1 MNRVA
6 LIKNVRIVDG
16 VSEGPIEGHAVLVVG
31 DRIERVAPEGQLAG
45 ASQLPPQ
52 TTLVDGSGRTL
63 VPGLINAHEHLTWR
77 RTPGSW
83 TERVVSRSSSWFLA
97 RGAGHALLSICEGVT
112 TVRDVG
118 AKADSA
124 TVLRDVIEAG
134 ILVGPRIRTCRQT
147 IAITGG
153 HAYETSVVA
162 DGPDAVRRAVREQI
176 LLGADFI
183 KLMASGGA
191 VAKNRD
197 FPWSPQFTAEELRAA
212 FEEAH
217 RQDRLTTVHCHPAEQ
232 VRTAVEAGA
241 DCIEHG
247 ALIDEATAEFLA
259 ERNVPLVPT
268 LAAKESFLVH
278 GDRYRRDPE
287 AIERIRR
294 DRPATIDKW
303 RRIRE
308 TGVRL
313 IAGVDSL
320 GDLNLELS
328 LFVEIGMTPH
338 QAILSATS
346 HAAEAIGMKDQV
358 GSIEAGK
365 FADMVLVDGDPLLD
379 IDDLKKISWVMKGG
393 RIFDPEVLKLAM
405 GERISEPV

>member
-1 MNRVA
+1 MPKA
-6 LIKNVRIVDG
+6 TLIRNVRIIDG
-16 VSEGPIEGHAVLVVG
+16 VSDKPIEGKAVLVVG
-31 DRIERVAPEGQLAG
+31 ERIQRIG
-45 ASQLPPQ
+45 AENELLNASDTPAKPDM
-52 TTLVDGSGRTL
+52 VDGGGSTL
-63 VPGLINAHEHLTWR
+63 IPGLINAHEHLTWR

-83 TERVVSRSSSWFLA
+83 TDRVVSRAPSWFIA
-97 RGAGHALLSICEGVT
+97 RGAGHALLSIKEGVT

-118 AKADSA
+118 AKEDSA
-124 TVLRDVIEAG
+124 VVLRDAIEAG
-134 ILVGPRIRTCRQT
+134 ILVGPRIRSCRQT
-147 IAITGG
+147 ISMTGG

-162 DGPDAVRRAVREQI
+162 DGADGMRQAVREQV

-197 FPWSPQFTAEELRAA
+197 FPWSPQFTDEELRAA
-212 FEEAH
+212 FDEAH
-217 RQDRLTTVHCHPAEQ
+217 RQDRLTTVHCHPALQ
-232 VRTAVEAGA
+232 IRAAVEAGV

-247 ALIDEATAEFLA
+247 ALIDEPTAAFLA
-259 ERNVPLVPT
+259 ERNIPLVPT

-278 GDRYRRDPE
+278 GEQYNRDPE
-287 AIERIRR
+287 SIEKIRR
-294 DRPATIDKW
+294 DRPATIGKW
-303 RRIRE
+303 RKIRD

-338 QAILSATS
+338 QAIASATS

-358 GSIEAGK
+358 GSLEAGK
-365 FADMVLVDGDPLLD
+365 FADMVLVKGDPLQD
-379 IDDLKKISWVMKGG
+379 IERLRDITWVMKGG
-393 RIFDPEVLKLAM
+393 RLFDPATLTSAM
-405 GERISEPV
+405 GERISQPV

>member
-1 MNRVA
+1 MPKA
-6 LIKNVRIVDG
+6 TLIRNIRIIDG
-16 VSEGPIEGHAVLVVG
+16 ISDKPLEGHAVLVVG
-31 DRIERVAPEGQLAG
+31 ERIERIGTETELLNT
-45 ASQLPPQ
+45 SDMPPNLE
-52 TTLVDGSGRTL
+52 TVDGGGRTL
-63 VPGLINAHEHLTWR
+63 IPGLINAHEHLTWR

-83 TERVVSRSSSWFLA
+83 TDRVVSRSPSWFIA
-97 RGAGHALLSICEGVT
+97 RGAGHALLSIKEGVT

-118 AKADSA
+118 AKDDSA
-124 TVLRDVIEAG
+124 LVLRDAIEAG
-134 ILVGPRIRTCRQT
+134 ILVGPRILSCRQT

-162 DGPDAVRRAVREQI
+162 DGADAVRQAVREQI
-176 LLGADFI
+176 LLGANFI

-197 FPWSPQFTAEELRAA
+197 FPWSPQFTDEEMRAA

-217 RQDRLTTVHCHPAEQ
+217 RQDRLTTVHCHPAAQ
-232 VRTAVEAGA
+232 IRAAVEAGA

-247 ALIDEATAEFLA
+247 ALIDEPTAEFLA
-259 ERNVPLVPT
+259 ERNIPLVPT

-278 GDRYRRDPE
+278 GERYKRDPE
-287 AIERIRR
+287 SIEKIRR

-303 RRIRE
+303 GKIRA

-338 QAILSATS
+338 QAIVSATS
-346 HAAEAIGMKDQV
+346 HAAAAIGMEDQV
-358 GSIEAGK
+358 GSLEVGK
-365 FADMVLVDGDPLLD
+365 FADMVLVNGDPLQD
-379 IDDLKKISWVMKGG
+379 IDRLKDIVWTMKGG
-393 RIFDPEVLKLAM
+393 RRFDPATLTEAM
-405 GERISEPV
+405 GERISQPV

>member
-1 MNRVA
+1 MTKST
-6 LIKNVRIVDG
+6 LIRNVRVIDC
-16 VSEGPIEGHAVLVVG
+16 VSEDALEGQAVLVVG
-31 DRIERVAPEGQLAG
+31 DRIARIAPEREILG
-45 ASQLPPQ
+45 ASDLPQ
-52 TTLVDGSGRTL
+52 ASTSIDGGGRTL
-63 VPGLINAHEHLTWR
+63 LPGLINAHEHLTWR

-83 TERVVSRSSSWFLA
+83 TERVVSRSPSWFIA
-97 RGAGHALLSICEGVT
+97 RGAGHSLLSIREGVT

-118 AKADSA
+118 AKDDSA
-124 TVLRDVIEAG
+124 LVLRDAIDSG
-134 ILVGPRIRTCRQT
+134 LLVGPRILSCRQT

-162 DGPDAVRRAVREQI
+162 DGPDAVRKAVREQI

-197 FPWSPQFTAEELRAA
+197 FPWSPQFTDEELRAA

-217 RQDRLTTVHCHPAEQ
+217 RQDRLTTVHCHPPSQIRA
-232 VRTAVEAGA
+232 AVEAGV

-247 ALIDEATAEFLA
+247 ALIDEETAEFLA
-259 ERNVPLVPT
+259 ERNIPLVPT

-278 GDRYRRDPE
+278 GERYRRDPE

-313 IAGVDSL
+313 VAGVDSL

-338 QAILSATS
+338 QAILSATR

-358 GSIEAGK
+358 GTIEPGK
-365 FADMVLVDGDPLLD
+365 YADLLLVDGDPLQD
-379 IDDLKKISWVMKGG
+379 TGDLKKIAWVMKGG
-393 RIFDPEVLKLAM
+393 RVFDPASLAAAM
-405 GERISEPV
+405 GDRLSDPV

>member
-1 MNRVA
+1 MPKA
-6 LIKNVRIVDG
+6 TLIKNVRIIDG
-16 VSEGPIEGHAVLVVG
+16 ISGTPIEGKAVLVVG
-31 DRIERVAPEGQLAG
+31 ERIEGIGTENE
-45 ASQLPPQ
+45 
-52 TTLVDGSGRTL
+52 LVDRFDIPATPDIVDGGGRTL
-63 VPGLINAHEHLTWR
+63 IPGLINAHEHLTWR

-83 TERVVSRSSSWFLA
+83 TDRVVSRSPSWFIA
-97 RGAGHALLSICEGVT
+97 RGAGHSLLSIKEGVT

-118 AKADSA
+118 AKDDSA
-124 TVLRDVIEAG
+124 LVLRDAIEAG
-134 ILVGPRIRTCRQT
+134 ILVGPRILSCRQT
-147 IAITGG
+147 ISMTGG

-162 DGPDAVRRAVREQI
+162 DGADGVRQAVREQI

-197 FPWSPQFTAEELRAA
+197 FPWSPQFTDEEMRAA

-217 RQDRLTTVHCHPAEQ
+217 RQERLTTVHCHPASQ
-232 VRTAVEAGA
+232 IRAAVKAGA

-247 ALIDEATAEFLA
+247 ALIDEPTAAFLA
-259 ERNVPLVPT
+259 ERKIPLVPT

-278 GDRYRRDPE
+278 GEQYGRDSE
-287 AIERIRR
+287 SIEKIRR

-303 RRIRE
+303 RKIRE

-320 GDLNLELS
+320 GDLNLELA

-338 QAILSATS
+338 QAIISATS
-346 HAAEAIGMKDQV
+346 HAAEAIGMKDHV
-358 GSIEAGK
+358 GGLEAGK
-365 FADMVLVDGDPLLD
+365 FADMVLVNGDPLQNIDHLKD
-379 IDDLKKISWVMKGG
+379 IAWIMKGG
-393 RIFDPEVLKLAM
+393 RRFDPATLTSAM
-405 GERISEPV
+405 GELISQPV

>member
-1 MNRVA
+1 MKQATIV
-6 LIKNVRIVDG
+6 KNVRIIDG
-16 VSEGPIEGHAVLVVG
+16 VSDKPLEGQAVLIVG
-31 DRIERVAPEGQLAG
+31 ERIKRIGGESELLNASNMPAG
-45 ASQLPPQ
+45 ADI
-52 TTLVDGSGRTL
+52 VDAGGRTL
-63 VPGLINAHEHLTWR
+63 IPGLINAHEHLTWR

-83 TERVVSRSSSWFLA
+83 TDRVVSRSPSWFIA
-97 RGAGHALLSICEGVT
+97 RGAGHALLSIHEGVT

-124 TVLRDVIEAG
+124 LVLRDAIDAG
-134 ILVGPRIRTCRQT
+134 VLVGPRILSCGQT

-162 DGPDAVRRAVREQI
+162 DGADAVRQAVREQI

-197 FPWSPQFTAEELRAA
+197 FPWSPQFTDEELKAA

-217 RQDRLTTVHCHPAEQ
+217 RQDRLTTVHCHPPSQIRA
-232 VRTAVEAGA
+232 AVEAGV

-247 ALIDEATAEFLA
+247 GLIDEPTAEFLA
-259 ERNVPLVPT
+259 HRNIPLVPT
-268 LAAKESFLVH
+268 LAAKESFLIH
-278 GDRYRRDPE
+278 GELYERDPDS
-287 AIERIRR
+287 IEKIRR
-294 DRPATIDKW
+294 ERPATIDKW
-303 RRIRE
+303 QKIRE

-338 QAILSATS
+338 QAIISATS
-346 HAAEAIGMKDQV
+346 HAAEAIGMKDRV
-358 GSIEAGK
+358 GSLEAGK
-365 FADMVLVDGDPLLD
+365 FADMVLVNGDPLQD
-379 IDDLKKISWVMKGG
+379 INRLKDIAWVMKSG
-393 RIFDPEVLKLAM
+393 RRFDPATLASAM
-405 GERISEPV
+405 GERISQPV

>member
-1 MNRVA
+1 MNDITIV
-6 LIKNVRIVDG
+6 KNVRIIDG
-16 VSEGPIEGHAVLVVG
+16 VSEKPLVGQALMVTG
-31 DRIERVAPEGQLAG
+31 DRISRMGSESEVLTSSDIPAG
-45 ASQLPPQ
+45 ADIL
-52 TTLVDGSGRTL
+52 DAGGRTL

-83 TERVVSRSSSWFLA
+83 TDRVVSRSPSWFIA
-97 RGAGHALLSICEGVT
+97 RGAGHALLSILEGVT

-118 AKADSA
+118 AKDDSA
-124 TVLRDVIEAG
+124 LVLRDAIDEG
-134 ILVGPRIRTCRQT
+134 ILVGPRILSCRQT

-162 DGPDAVRRAVREQI
+162 DGADGVRKAVREQI

-197 FPWSPQFTAEELRAA
+197 FPWSPQFTDEEMRAA

-217 RQDRLTTVHCHPAEQ
+217 RQDRLTTVHCHPASQ
-232 VRTAVEAGA
+232 IRAAVEAGV

-247 ALIDEATAEFLA
+247 ALIDEQTAEFLA

-278 GDRYRRDPE
+278 GERYKRDAA
-287 AIERIRR
+287 AIEKIRTE
-294 DRPATIDKW
+294 RPATIEKW
-303 RRIRE
+303 QRIRE

-313 IAGVDSL
+313 VAGVDSL

-328 LFVEIGMTPH
+328 LFVEIGMTPNE
-338 QAILSATS
+338 AIISATS
-346 HAAEAIGMKDQV
+346 HAAEAIGMIDKI
-358 GSIEAGK
+358 GTIETGK
-365 FADMVLVDGDPLLD
+365 YADMVLVDGDPLDD
-379 IDDLKKISWVMKGG
+379 INQLKNIAWVMKGG
-393 RIFDPEVLKLAM
+393 RRFDPATLSAAM
-405 GERISEPV
+405 GSRIAEPV